1 MTQENM
7 KKILEIGVQLS
18 AERDFNRLMERILSC
33 MMELTNCDAG
43 TLYLLKEDRLHF
55 RVMRNN
61 TLNTYAGGDGK
72 EPDLPPVPLK
82 RENVCALALLEGK
95 TILVEDVRNCRE
107 YDFSGPIRY
116 DAITKYHTQSML
128 VVPMRNREGE
138 SIGVLQLINALDE
151 SGTTCAFAE
160 DMVLMAESVASQA
173 AITIQNARYIQEIR
187 ELFQSFVKTMSSA
200 VIGWSLSG

>member
-107 YDFSGPIRY
+107 YDFSGPLIY
-116 DAITKYHTQSML
+116 AKAPTYQKAADSFLIEHDKLIVHPFLQTLVAIVVL
-128 VVPMRNREGE
+128 VVLPFEPSRPMAGDGTGMQFHM
-138 SIGVLQLINALDE
+138 IINL
-151 SGTTCAFAE
+151 
-160 DMVLMAESVASQA
+160 L
-173 AITIQNARYIQEIR
+173 
-187 ELFQSFVKTMSSA
+187 L
-200 VIGWSLSG
+200 